1 MTTIAARAGHSIDAL
16 FGGRPPV
23 TIRFWDGSTHGGE
36 DGAAPTLELRSP
48 IAARHLLWSP
58 GELGL
63 ARAYVSGHLRFDGDL
78 TQTLRRV
85 RAAPAVR
92 PRPRDLLALIRLPGV
107 LGPRPKTPAA
117 EARLRGRSHTRG
129 RDRAAIAHHYD
140 LSNAFY
146 QLILDDS
153 MAYSCAVF
161 EPGDDL
167 ERAQRRKLDQI
178 CDHLRLRPGMRVL
191 DVGCGWGSLALHA
204 AGRRGVAVVG
214 VTLSAAQRRFALDR
228 AAGLPVDIRAQ
239 DYRDLDDGPY
249 DAICSIEMGE
259 HVGRAGYPGYA
270 AALHRLLRPGGR
282 ALIQQMARENRPGG
296 GPFIERYIAPD
307 MHMRPLAQTTT
318 MLAAAGFT
326 VEGTSSLGHHYVRT
340 VQAWQERL
348 QARLPEAR
356 ALIGDERTRVWQLY
370 LAGGMLAFEQGRMDV
385 HQIVLRRDR

>member
-1 MTTIAARAGHSIDAL
+1 MTTIAARAEHSIDAL
-16 FGGRPPV
+16 FGGKPPV
-23 TIRFWDGSTHGGE
+23 TIRFWDGSTHG
-36 DGAAPTLELRSP
+36 DGPALELRSP
-48 IAARHLLWSP
+48 LAARYLLWSP

-63 ARAYVSGHLRFDGDL
+63 ARAYISGHLRFHGDL
-78 TQTLRRV
+78 TQTLRQV
-85 RAAPAVR
+85 RAAPAFR

-107 LGPRPKTPAA
+107 LGPRPAAPAA

-167 ERAQRRKLDQI
+167 ERAQRRKLDRI
-178 CDHLRLRPGMRVL
+178 CDRLQVRPGMRIL

-204 AGRRGVAVVG
+204 ARERGVAVVG
-214 VTLSAAQRRFALDR
+214 VTLSAAQRQFALDR

-239 DYRDLDDGPY
+239 DYRDLADGPY

-259 HVGRAGYPGYA
+259 HVGQAGYPGYS
-270 AALHRLLRPGGR
+270 AALYRLLRPGGR
-282 ALIQQMARENRPGG
+282 ALIQQMSREHRPGG

-307 MHMRPLAQTTT
+307 MHMRPLTQTTT
-318 MLAAAGFT
+318 MLAAAGFA
-326 VEGTSSLGHHYVRT
+326 VESTRSLGHHYVRT
-340 VQAWQERL
+340 IQAWQDRL
-348 QARLPEAR
+348 QANLREAR
-356 ALIGDERTRVWQLY
+356 ALIGAERTRVWQLY

-385 HQIVLRRDR
+385 HQIVLRRGR